1 VQLTTARPSLLTR
14 VANMAWGFSQRYW
27 RVIVVAMLALL
38 HIAVFRG
45 VADPW
50 ARALLLAHLG
60 LLLLWQPFLRGEQR
74 ISLTQGVI
82 LALVA
87 SAVMLNLDWW
97 FLAFWVV
104 VLAGLVGG
112 KVYQQ
117 HARWQRRA
125 YLVVLAYLLALLAI
139 AILPEIA
146 PRREIDADIR
156 AYAEYVLPI
165 AFVLIALFPSEP
177 ESADAPHIIDFFYSV
192 FLMLLIVVVI
202 LGSFTFMSVTGTPY
216 LEALTATVFLAAGG
230 MLLVALAWNPR
241 SGGGLDV
248 FFSRY
253 LFSIGLPV
261 EKWLHVLA
269 ELLQVEA
276 RPERFLSE
284 AVAALLRVPSVAGV
298 SWRAGDTT
306 DEQGSRTPQ
315 AVEYAS
321 SELALTIYS
330 RYRLGPTLRWHL
342 HLLGQL
348 LGEFYVAKLGEE
360 KLRQSSYLQAVH
372 ETGARMTHDI
382 KNLLQ
387 SLSVLTSVAARDQ
400 GGERSSPELQ
410 ALLRRQLPLIE
421 RRLAETLEKLQRPQE
436 SGEIYVAARL
446 WWESLARQYR
456 GEGVE
461 FEPAT
466 PPPGV
471 RLPRSLFD
479 SVADNLIRNALAK
492 RADDEGLRVRVALE
506 CGEHLAL
513 RVCDSGAAVP
523 AAIAAN
529 VLRAPV
535 SSRSGLGIGLYQAA
549 RQAEAS
555 GYRLTLESNREG
567 EVCFAL
573 TGVAA

>member
-1 VQLTTARPSLLTR
+1 VQLTTAQPSLLTR
-14 VANMAWGFSQRYW
+14 VANMAWSFSQRYW

-74 ISLTQGVI
+74 VSLTQGVI

-87 SAVMLNLDWW
+87 SAVMLHLDWW
-97 FLAFWVV
+97 VLAFWVV

-125 YLVVLAYLLALLAI
+125 YLVVLAYLLALLAV

-146 PRREIDADIR
+146 PRREIDPDIR

-177 ESADAPHIIDFFYSV
+177 DSADAPHIIDFFYSV

-216 LEALTATVFLAAGG
+216 LEALTATIFLAAGG

-241 SGGGLDV
+241 TGGGFDV

-298 SWRAGDTT
+298 RWRAGDTS

-315 AVEYAS
+315 EVEYAS

-360 KLRQSSYLQAVH
+360 KLRQTSYLQAVH

-387 SLSVLTSVAARDQ
+387 SLSVLTSVAARDHGRDQ
-400 GGERSSPELQ
+400 EQLQ

-421 RRLAETLEKLQRPQE
+421 RRLSDTLEKLQRPQE
-436 SGEIYVAARL
+436 GGEIYVAARL

-461 FEPAT
+461 FDSPT

-471 RLPRSLFD
+471 RVPRSLFD

-506 CGEHLAL
+506 WDQRLAL
-513 RVCDSGAAVP
+513 RVCDSGAPVP
-523 AAIAAN
+523 GEIAAN

-573 TGVAA
+573 TGLAT

>member
-1 VQLTTARPSLLTR
+1 
-14 VANMAWGFSQRYW
+14 M
-27 RVIVVAMLALL
+27 
-38 HIAVFRG
+38 
-45 VADPW
+45 
-50 ARALLLAHLG
+50 
-60 LLLLWQPFLRGEQR
+60 
-74 ISLTQGVI
+74 
-82 LALVA
+82 
-87 SAVMLNLDWW
+87 
-97 FLAFWVV
+97 
-104 VLAGLVGG
+104 
-112 KVYQQ
+112 
-117 HARWQRRA
+117 
-125 YLVVLAYLLALLAI
+125 
-139 AILPEIA
+139 
-146 PRREIDADIR
+146 
-156 AYAEYVLPI
+156 
-165 AFVLIALFPSEP
+165 
-177 ESADAPHIIDFFYSV
+177 
-192 FLMLLIVVVI
+192 
-202 LGSFTFMSVTGTPY
+202 
-216 LEALTATVFLAAGG
+216 
-230 MLLVALAWNPR
+230 
-241 SGGGLDV
+241 

-298 SWRAGDTT
+298 RWRTGDTT
-306 DEQGSRTPQ
+306 DEQGSRTPYE
-315 AVEYAS
+315 VEYAS

-387 SLSVLTSVAARDQ
+387 SLSVLTSVAARDHGRDQ
-400 GGERSSPELQ
+400 EQLQ

-421 RRLAETLEKLQRPQE
+421 RRLSETLAKLQRPQE

-461 FEPAT
+461 FDSPT
-466 PPPGV
+466 PPPGL

-492 RADDEGLRVRVALE
+492 RVDDEGLRVRVLLD

-513 RVCDSGAAVP
+513 RVCDSGSAVP
-523 AAIAAN
+523 AEIAAN
-529 VLRAPV
+529 LLRAPV

-555 GYRLTLESNREG
+555 GYRLMLESNREG
-567 EVCFAL
+567 EVCFVL
-573 TGVAA
+573 TGTAA